1 MRIAIG
7 ISYEGSPFEGWQS
20 QRSGNTVQDR
30 VENALGCVA
39 GVPVRIAGAGRT
51 DTGVHAVG
59 QVAHFDCDIERPDS
73 AWVRGGN
80 SHLPPEIAIQW
91 ATVVPSEFH
100 ARFSA
105 LARSYRYVL
114 YNHPVRSALASR
126 HAGWFHLPLDI
137 DAMRRGIAY
146 LAGKHDFTSFRSSQ
160 CQAASPIRT
169 IEEVTVTSRGPYI
182 IFDITADA
190 FLHHMVRNIVG
201 TLIYV
206 GKRRFPPEWVDDLLQ
221 KRDRSKAAP
230 TISPAGLY
238 LNKVRY
244 APEWRLPEFA
254 RMIDPLTGNGA

>member
-1 MRIAIG
+1 MRIAVG

-20 QRSGNTVQDR
+20 QPSGNTVQDC
-30 VENALGCVA
+30 VERALQAVA

-59 QVAHFDCDIERPDS
+59 QVAHFDCDVERPDS

-91 ATVVPSEFH
+91 ATPVDQQFH

-114 YNHPVRSALASR
+114 YNHAVRPALASR
-126 HAGWFHLPLDI
+126 HAGWFHLPLDL
-137 DAMRRGIAY
+137 DAMRSG
-146 LAGKHDFTSFRSSQ
+146 LAHLTGRHDFTSFRSSQ

-169 IEEVTVTSRGPYI
+169 IEQATISSMGPYVF
-182 IFDITADA
+182 FDMTADA

-206 GKRRFPPEWVDDLLQ
+206 GKGRFPADWVGELVET
-221 KRDRSKAAP
+221 RDRSKAAP

-238 LNKVRY
+238 LRAVRY
-244 APEWRLPEFA
+244 APEWNLPEFA
-254 RMIDPLTGNGA
+254 RMIDPSMGMRA

>member
-1 MRIAIG
+1 MRIAVG
-7 ISYEGSPFEGWQS
+7 ISYDGSPFEGWQS
-20 QRSGNTVQDR
+20 QPSGKTVQDS
-30 VENALGCVA
+30 VERALQAVA

-59 QVAHFDCDIERPDS
+59 QVAHFDCDVERPDS

-91 ATVVPSEFH
+91 AMPVDRQFH

-114 YNHPVRSALASR
+114 YNHAVRPALASR
-126 HAGWFHLPLDI
+126 HAGWFHLPLDV
-137 DAMRRGIAY
+137 DAMRTG
-146 LAGKHDFTSFRSSQ
+146 LAQLIGRHDFTSFRSSQ

-169 IEEVTVTSRGPYI
+169 IENGTISTVGPYLF
-182 IFDITADA
+182 FDITADA

-206 GKRRFPPEWVDDLLQ
+206 GKGRFNANWVGELLES
-221 KRDRSKAAP
+221 RDRSKAAP

-238 LNKVRY
+238 LQAVRY
-244 APEWRLPEFA
+244 APEWNLPGFA
-254 RMIDPLTGNGA
+254 RMIDPLTGIHA